1 MKAAYAKKWL
11 LGVVWLLAGALA
23 GYLLLV
29 LVYCLPVQ
37 RMQKHLESCVDA
49 FADGAAALVKDDT
62 GTWVDYLTDSLI
74 LAQAVYRGGNR
85 RRRRTATPSTP
96 RASSPGLTARSRP
109 RWKNSRLARPTRGT
123 GTATSSTSSRCCS
136 CLTTRTSWR

>member
-37 RMQKHLESCVDA
+37 RMKKHLESCVDA

-74 LAQAVYRGGNR
+74 LAQAV
-85 RRRRTATPSTP
+85 
-96 RASSPGLTARSRP
+96 
-109 RWKNSRLARPTRGT
+109 
-123 GTATSSTSSRCCS
+123 
-136 CLTTRTSWR
+136 